1 MPAVINTNLASM
13 FAQQS
18 LSGAQ
23 TNLATSVQR
32 LSSGLRINSAK
43 DDAAGLAV
51 AQNMQSQ
58 INAMNMAARNIGD
71 ATNMLATAD
80 ASLGAVQDMLLR
92 MKSLIVEGKN
102 DSLSSAQRGNI
113 ATEISELNIEINKV
127 ATRTT
132 FNGNSL
138 LAATGTVSGAS
149 ANGLTIGTV
158 GSTTAGFGAGT
169 TVNSVTFNNTPAAT
183 YTLTSVAAGTLR
195 LSNGTS
201 SQDITVADNY
211 AANTNATLTFSQF
224 GVSFGLTFTAAT
236 AKADIHTGVG
246 SSARTTVVTNT
257 GPNALDFQSG
267 AAVTDTFRFQTLNAQ
282 TDGNSIAGTKGRA
295 VSDAVT
301 ALTANGG
308 ATSANF
314 TTINTAV
321 DDMITDINSSRATF
335 GAQMNRVSYISS
347 QLLTQSGNLQQSRS
361 SLIDTDFAAETAR
374 LTKGQIMQQAATA
387 MLAQA
392 NQMPNVI
399 LSLLK

>member
-1 MPAVINTNLASM
+1 
-13 FAQQS
+13 
-18 LSGAQ
+18 
-23 TNLATSVQR
+23 
-32 LSSGLRINSAK
+32 
-43 DDAAGLAV
+43 
-51 AQNMQSQ
+51 
-58 INAMNMAARNIGD
+58 
-71 ATNMLATAD
+71 
-80 ASLGAVQDMLLR
+80 
-92 MKSLIVEGKN
+92 
-102 DSLSSAQRGNI
+102 
-113 ATEISELNIEINKV
+113 
-127 ATRTT
+127 
-132 FNGNSL
+132 L

-158 GSTTAGFGAGT
+158 GATNAGFGAGT
-169 TVNSVTFNNTPAAT
+169 TVNSVTFTNTPAAT

-195 LSNGTS
+195 LSNGTL

-211 AANTNATLTFSQF
+211 SANTNTTLTFSQF

-236 AKADIHTGVG
+236 AKTDIHTGVG
-246 SSARTTVVTNT
+246 SSARTTVVTNS
-257 GPNALDFQSG
+257 GPNAMDFQSG
-267 AAVTDTFRFQTLNAQ
+267 ADILDTFRFQTLNAQ
-282 TDGNSIAGTKGRA
+282 TDGNSVTGSLGRA

-301 ALTANGG
+301 ALSGN

-321 DDMITDINSSRATF
+321 DNMITGINSSRATF